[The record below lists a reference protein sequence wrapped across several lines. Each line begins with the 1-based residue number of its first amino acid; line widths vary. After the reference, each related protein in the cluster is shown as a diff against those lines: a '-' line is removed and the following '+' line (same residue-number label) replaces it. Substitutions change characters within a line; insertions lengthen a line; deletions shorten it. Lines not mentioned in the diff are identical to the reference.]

1 MQEED
6 CDEEG
11 KDEDRSNDSRTR
23 YIRHSLTEQSRPIR
37 GKELLALVHQGFI
50 QMSEIVDGD
59 LEREFEM
66 GNQIRDLNKAVF
78 NLDKKVRPLAS
89 DRGNHQCHE
98 CDKSADESQK
108 RGKDS

>member
-59 LEREFEM
+59 LERELEM
-66 GNQIRDLNKAVF
+66 GNQIRNLHKPVF
-78 NLDKKVRPLAS
+78 HLDKKVRPLAS